1 MFIQKHANRLFFPRP
16 GKYFE
21 YVHEYTMFLIQ
32 LCAECRD
39 EECIRILKEKLSKTS
54 TILLYSDE
62 AIAAADRAYDQIH
75 HETTTTT
82 MTTTTTT
89 TNQEPQ
95 QAEPS
100 SDQLTQQQQQ

>member
-1 MFIQKHANRLFFPRP
+1 
-16 GKYFE
+16 
-21 YVHEYTMFLIQ
+21 MFLIQ

-75 HETTTTT
+75 HEATTT
-82 MTTTTTT
+82 TTTTTT
-89 TNQEPQ
+89 TNQAPP

-100 SDQLTQQQQQ
+100 EKLTTQQQQQ

>member
-1 MFIQKHANRLFFPRP
+1 
-16 GKYFE
+16 
-21 YVHEYTMFLIQ
+21 MFLIQ

-75 HETTTTT
+75 QAA
-82 MTTTTTT
+82 T
-89 TNQEPQ
+89 TNHQEPQ
-95 QAEPS
+95 TEPS
-100 SDQLTQQQQQ
+100 EQHNQQQQQ